1 MLNNAHNQRLMHE
14 ALGNADGEQ
23 PVAHGNART
32 IAAVVLIVLVGF
44 LLSACE
50 QPDRAT
56 IITSPA
62 DVYLVSVRS
71 DAAATTPVPLNAAQA
86 AMNTPL
92 PQQQHDDAVKK
103 APEGNV
109 VDMTY

>member
-14 ALGNADGEQ
+14 ALGNTDGEQ

-32 IAAVVLIVLVGF
+32 VAAVVFIVLAG
-44 LLSACE
+44 LLLAACE
-50 QPDRAT
+50 QTDRAT

-62 DVYLVSVRS
+62 DAYLVSVRN
-71 DAAATTPVPLNAAQA
+71 DAVATTTVPRNGAQNAA
-86 AMNTPL
+86 NTPL